1 MHFGKSKVIFD
12 SSAFLLIRFLS
23 VVFIQVLKNIIPLKM
38 SVSTVYI
45 QQVTYKNVLQY
56 HVSEYIT
63 QFWGHIIQNLRCQST
78 WCRETTWLKIYD
90 ILLNATEAY
99 SKMRLL
105 KWKAHLWLRCCPC
118 DDYQI
123 LWLSVKDN
131 CHNCLTRPCWLL
143 ETHCVSLEKIHSSC
157 IAIVLGRN
165 VRNNG

>member
-38 SVSTVYI
+38 SVSTVYTASHI
-45 QQVTYKNVLQY
+45 QNC
-56 HVSEYIT
+56 IT
-63 QFWGHIIQNLRCQST
+63 VPCVRIHNFWGCIIQNLRCQST
-78 WCRETTWLKIYD
+78 RCRETTWLKIYD
-90 ILLNATEAY
+90 ILLNSTEAY

-131 CHNCLTRPCWLL
+131 TI
-143 ETHCVSLEKIHSSC
+143 VSLGP
-157 IAIVLGRN
+157 ADY
-165 VRNNG
+165 